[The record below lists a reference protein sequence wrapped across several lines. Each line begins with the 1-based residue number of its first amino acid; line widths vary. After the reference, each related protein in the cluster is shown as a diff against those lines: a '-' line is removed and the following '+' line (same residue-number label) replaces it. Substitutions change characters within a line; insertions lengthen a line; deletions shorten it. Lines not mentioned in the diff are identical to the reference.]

1 MPKPKAPKKN
11 ADVNQAVLSA
21 QPIAQPAAQ
30 LNAQPG
36 AQQMSCAAAAAAPAK
51 EAKPNPANGK
61 PKPELVREP
70 RANLIPMKRVPA
82 NLDDEIRQLA
92 YLRSERRGF
101 EPGHETEDWLAA
113 EHEVRE
119 RYDQHSA

>member
-1 MPKPKAPKKN
+1 MPKPKAAKKN
-11 ADVNQAVLSA
+11 ADVSEAVLNA

-30 LNAQPG
+30 TNAQPA
-36 AQQMSCAAAAAAPAK
+36 AQQMSAAAAAPAK
-51 EAKPNPANGK
+51 EVKPSPANGK
-61 PKPELVREP
+61 PKPEIVREP

-82 NLDDEIRQLA
+82 NLDDEIRQIA

-113 EHEVRE
+113 EHEVLE
-119 RYDQHSA
+119 RHDQHSA